1 VDGNLFVL
9 TFEMIRSKF
18 LPKNEVSM
26 TIQATKYP
34 GLPAVFSSGTHKAN
48 ALKFNSI
55 NTSALIGGF
64 VLYQSHTGNYCI
76 QFHVMTHLIPNFLD
90 YLKSQKIYLT
100 SDRLIT
106 TYNSSSFKDLSIL
119 IKVILQNN
127 SFTNKADVH
136 LLESISLQNLLV

>member
-34 GLPAVFSSGTHKAN
+34 GLPAVFSNVTIKGAN
-48 ALKFNSI
+48 LNFKSI
-55 NTSALIGGF
+55 NTNALIGGF
-64 VLYQSHTGNYCI
+64 VLYQSRTGNYCI

-90 YLKSQKIYLT
+90 YLSSQRIQLT
-100 SDRLIT
+100 SDCMARN
-106 TYNSSSFKDLSIL
+106 YNSSSPDDLSVL
-119 IKVILQNN
+119 IRIILQNN
-127 SFTNKADVH
+127 SFTNQADVH
-136 LLESISLQNLLV
+136 LLESISLQHLLV